1 MVNLFRII
9 SIAGFAVAFA
19 GVAAHCVYMV
29 YGKGQRWEPVDIL
42 RRIVFLITLLF
53 IEQKLSLLET
63 IKKLVYLVT
72 VPLFLITAITGF
84 YPKLVLGETIS
95 GYWVMLHV
103 TFATAF
109 APCLAVVALLW
120 VKSLRFDKGD
130 RTLLEQ
136 IYYRVV
142 RRISGLK
149 ITGEPLRGYFRFGQ
163 KTLFWL
169 IVLLAQPLILS
180 VALVMLPI
188 FEAGKQNLFWDIHR
202 YAALVFAMVAII
214 HTYVVVRIKMEE
226 NRPL

>member
-9 SIAGFAVAFA
+9 SIAGFAAAF
-19 GVAAHCVYMV
+19 GGIAAHCVYEF
-29 YGKGQRWEPVDIL
+29 YSKGRQWEPVDVP
-42 RRIVFLITLLF
+42 RKIVFFITLLF
-53 IEQKLSLLET
+53 IEQKLGLLGT

-95 GYWVMLHV
+95 GYWLMLHA

-109 APCLAVVALLW
+109 APCLAIVALLW
-120 VKSLRFDKGD
+120 VNSLRFDKGD

-142 RRISGLK
+142 RRITGLK

-163 KTLFWL
+163 KSLFWL

-202 YAALVFAMVAII
+202 YAALIFAMVAII
-214 HTYVVVRIKMEE
+214 HTYLVVRIQMEE

>member
-9 SIAGFAVAFA
+9 SISGFAVAFA
-19 GVAAHCVYMV
+19 GIAAHCLYKV
-29 YGKGQRWEPVDIL
+29 YGKSQQWEPVDIL
-42 RRIVFLITLLF
+42 KKTVFLITLVF

-84 YPKLVLGETIS
+84 FSKLVLGETIS
-95 GYWVMLHV
+95 GYWLMLHA

-109 APCLAVVALLW
+109 APCLAVAALLW
-120 VKSLRFDKGD
+120 VNNLRFDRGD

-149 ITGEPLRGYFRFGQ
+149 ITAEPLGGYFRFGQ

-180 VALVMLPI
+180 VVLVMFPI
-188 FEAGKQNLFWDIHR
+188 FEAGRQKLFWNIHR
-202 YAALVFAMVAII
+202 YTALVFALVAII
-214 HTYVVVRIKMEE
+214 HTYLVVRIQMEE